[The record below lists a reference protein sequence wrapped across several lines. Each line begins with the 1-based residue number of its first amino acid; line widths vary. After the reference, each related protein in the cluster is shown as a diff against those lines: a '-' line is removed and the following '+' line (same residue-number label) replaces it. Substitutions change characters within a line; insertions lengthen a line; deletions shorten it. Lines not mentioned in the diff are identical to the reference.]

1 MVRVFAMQQQKPF
14 DAVRTAGTVRWAA
27 SAFRFEA
34 GARALVV
41 VHCLDAPPVPLPE
54 HSQLKRWL
62 LNRRRASV
70 QRLAAAAPVRRCTA
84 PAERVDGTG
93 TVYTTH
99 PAPISRVKA
108 HRFVSEPERQET

>member
-1 MVRVFAMQQQKPF
+1 MVRAFAMQQPKPF

-34 GARALVV
+34 GARSLFVV
-41 VHCLDAPPVPLPE
+41 QCLDAPPVPLPE
-54 HSQLKRWL
+54 HSELKRSL

-70 QRLAAAAPVRRCTA
+70 QRLTAAAPVRRCRA

-93 TVYTTH
+93 TVYTPY
-99 PAPISRVKA
+99 PAPISRGKA
-108 HRFVSEPERQET
+108 HRLVCEPERQE

>member
-1 MVRVFAMQQQKPF
+1 MVRTFAMQQPKPF
-14 DAVRTAGTVRWAA
+14 DAVCTAGTVRWAA

-70 QRLAAAAPVRRCTA
+70 QRLTAAAPVRRCGA
-84 PAERVDGTG
+84 PAERVDGTS
-93 TVYTTH
+93 TVYTPH

-108 HRFVSEPERQET
+108 HRFVSEPKKEKR

>member
-1 MVRVFAMQQQKPF
+1 MVRAFAMQQQKPF
-14 DAVRTAGTVRWAA
+14 DAVRNAGTVRLAA

-34 GARALVV
+34 GARSLVV

-70 QRLAAAAPVRRCTA
+70 QRLTAAAPVRRCGA
-84 PAERVDGTG
+84 PAERVDGTR
-93 TVYTTH
+93 TVYTPH
-99 PAPISRVKA
+99 PAPISRGKA
-108 HRFVSEPERQET
+108 HRFVCEPERQKT

>member
-1 MVRVFAMQQQKPF
+1 MQQPKPF
-14 DAVRTAGTVRWAA
+14 DAVCTAGTVRLAA

-54 HSQLKRWL
+54 HSELKRSL

-70 QRLAAAAPVRRCTA
+70 QRLTAAAPVRRCGA
-84 PAERVDGTG
+84 LAERVDGTS
-93 TVYTTH
+93 TVYTPH
-99 PAPISRVKA
+99 PAPISRGKA
-108 HRFVSEPERQET
+108 HRFANEPKREKR

>member
-1 MVRVFAMQQQKPF
+1 MVTAFAMQQPKPF

-34 GARALVV
+34 GARSLFVV
-41 VHCLDAPPVPLPE
+41 QCLDAPPVPLPE

-70 QRLAAAAPVRRCTA
+70 QRLAAAAPVRRCGA

-99 PAPISRVKA
+99 PAPISRGKA
-108 HRFVSEPERQET
+108 HRFVCEPKKEKR

>member
-1 MVRVFAMQQQKPF
+1 MVTAFAMQQPEPF
-14 DAVRTAGTVRWAA
+14 DAVRTAGAVHWAA

-34 GARALVV
+34 GARSLVV
-41 VHCLDAPPVPLPE
+41 VQCLDATPVPLPE

-70 QRLAAAAPVRRCTA
+70 QRLAAAAPVRRCRA

-93 TVYTTH
+93 TVYTPH
-99 PAPISRVKA
+99 PAPISRGNA
-108 HRFVSEPERQET
+108 HRFANEPKKEKR